1 MTLRGIR
8 LALLAAACGLAWPAA
23 AAAQNLVTGR
33 VAAERATIYAR
44 CDPGSPSRG
53 VARRGETVTIEA
65 VNEGWVSVRVD
76 ATGERG
82 CLRRAELEPSP
93 AIERA
98 GEARRAREIER
109 ARGGSAS
116 SGTARP
122 RSLPSPTGRPLRI
135 AGYGTAGLFTATA
148 KESFDA
154 ILDTHSGLDV
164 GAGAQVAWQA
174 GTLRGLFFQF
184 DLSRFEETGE
194 RVFVHEGEV
203 FPLGIPLTI
212 TLSPIEVSGGYRY
225 ATVRRLRDGRVV
237 ESATSYFVG
246 GGIGSVGYKETDDDG
261 ELSERFTA
269 YHVMAGADVRV
280 WSVIHA
286 GGEVRYRWVPDGL
299 GAGGV
304 SDAFNETDLGGTT
317 IRVRIGVA
325 F

>member
-1 MTLRGIR
+1 MTPRGS
-8 LALLAAACGLAWPAA
+8 LLSLLAACALSWPAA
-23 AAAQNLVTGR
+23 AAAQNIGTGR

-53 VARRGETVTIEA
+53 TLKRGETVTIEA

-76 ATGERG
+76 ANGERG
-82 CLRRAELEPSP
+82 CLRRSELEPSA
-93 AIERA
+93 AIDRA

-109 ARGGSAS
+109 ARGGSESTRSAQ
-116 SGTARP
+116 P
-122 RSLPSPTGRPLRI
+122 RSLPSPTGRPLRV
-135 AGYGTAGLFTATA
+135 AVYGTAGLFTATA
-148 KESFDA
+148 KKSFDA
-154 ILDTHSGLDV
+154 ILDTHSGLDL
-164 GAGAQVAWQA
+164 GAGAQVAWQTGA
-174 GTLRGLFFQF
+174 LRGLFFGV

-203 FPLGIPLTI
+203 FRLGIPLTV
-212 TLSPIEVSGGYRY
+212 TLSPIDVTGGYRH

-237 ESATSYFVG
+237 ESPTSYFAG
-246 GGIGSVGYKETDDDG
+246 GGVGSVNYKEADDDG
-261 ELSERFTA
+261 ESSERFTA

-280 WSVIHA
+280 WSVVHV

-304 SDAFNETDLGGTT
+304 SDAFNESDLGGTT
-317 IRVRIGVA
+317 IRVRVGVA